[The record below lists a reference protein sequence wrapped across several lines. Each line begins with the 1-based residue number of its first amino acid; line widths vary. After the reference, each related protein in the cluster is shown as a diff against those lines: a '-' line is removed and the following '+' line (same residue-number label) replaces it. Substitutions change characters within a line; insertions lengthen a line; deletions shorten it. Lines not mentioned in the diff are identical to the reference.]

1 MNVGQAKKVAFGS
14 QPSNNLQEY
23 FDAWQ
28 WLYDNK
34 IELKEPDHDY
44 LDKLICDGSVIPK
57 EGYFDILDK

>member
-1 MNVGQAKKVAFGS
+1 MNVGQAKKVEFGS

-44 LDKLICDGSVIPK
+44 LDKLICDGSVIPR

>member
-34 IELKEPDHDY
+34 IELKEPDIRY
-44 LDKLICDGSVIPK
+44 LDKLICDGSVIPRK
-57 EGYFDILDK
+57 GYFDILDK

>member
-28 WLYDNK
+28 WLYDNQ
-34 IELKEPDHDY
+34 IDLKEPDVRY
-44 LDKLICDGSVIPK
+44 LDKLICDGSVNPR
-57 EGYFDILDK
+57 EGYFDILDR

>member
-44 LDKLICDGSVIPK
+44 LDKLICEGSVIPR

>member
-14 QPSNNLQEY
+14 QSSHNLQEY

-34 IELKEPDHDY
+34 IELKEPDLDY
-44 LDKLICDGSVIPK
+44 LDKLICDGSVIPR